1 MTEDSPQ
8 GSAPTSSTPTGST
21 PAGSTPTVKVVA
33 TNGGFRTFVAFLSA
47 MFIFLIVFLVGIV
60 AGVSAIVASGDDN
73 GIVQSS
79 FTQEGTSSTIAILDI
94 SGVIDGSNASY
105 TKQAVDEI
113 VENKNIKAV
122 VLRVN
127 SPGGGVTASDEIWH
141 YLQKIKDAKIPLVA
155 SYGGVAA
162 SGGYYISCNADHI
175 IAQET
180 TITGSIGVIANI
192 MTFQELLEKIG
203 VSPVTLIA
211 KDSPEKSVAND
222 VYRNWTVKDKQKVRS
237 ILDAMYSVFYSR
249 VKEGRGHVITD
260 ANTLEEIANGSA
272 YTAQQALKNGLIDGI
287 GYLDDAIV
295 IAQQRAGLTNEEPTV
310 VRLHRKAPMFGGLF
324 SSQSSGIS
332 ASELRSMIHE
342 FSMPKLMF
350 LHNQQ

>member
-1 MTEDSPQ
+1 MTDTPQ
-8 GSAPTSSTPTGST
+8 TSSPTI
-21 PAGSTPTVKVVA
+21 KVVS

-60 AGVSAIVASGDDN
+60 AGVSAMIASNDN
-73 GIVQSS
+73 DGIVQSS
-79 FTQEGTSSTIAILDI
+79 FSQEGTPSTIAILDI
-94 SGVIDGSNASY
+94 SGVIDGSNASF

-113 VENKNIKAV
+113 IDNKNIKAV

-141 YLQKIKDAKIPLVA
+141 YLQKIKTAKIPLIA

-192 MTFQELLEKIG
+192 MTFQDLLEKIG

-249 VKEGRGHVITD
+249 VKEGRGHIITNSD
-260 ANTLEEIANGSA
+260 TLEKVANGSA

-295 IAQQRAGLTNEEPTV
+295 IAQQRAGLTDEEPTI
-310 VRLHRKAPMFGGLF
+310 VRLHRKSPMFGGLF
-324 SSQSSGIS
+324 GSQTSGVTIS
-332 ASELRSMIHE
+332 DLRSMIQE